1 MRRAR
6 IIRYAAAVS
15 AAPVDLA
22 CASAVIDLFDRAAET
37 LLASPLRSGCVHV
50 LPPRGRLIA
59 TGDLHDNPM
68 HLAKIIKIARL
79 HESPDHHV
87 VLHEMIHGERFVN
100 GLDFSYRVLA
110 RAAELVVNHAP
121 QVHPLLA
128 NHELAQM
135 AGSKISKGA
144 GDSVK
149 MFNDALEYVF
159 ADDAIS
165 VSEAIGRYIAA
176 FPLALRSGP
185 ASDEGGT
192 GGAGVFISHS
202 LPAPAV
208 MDSFDFGILERE
220 LNAEDYLPR
229 LGSAWK
235 MVWGRGHTPEQ
246 TEILA
251 ANWNV
256 KLFIIGHEK
265 AETGVEIRGPRLLV
279 LNTEHERAA
288 VLPIELNDIP
298 GAYLAALSVIP
309 LAAVAES
316 PA

>member
-1 MRRAR
+1 MG
-6 IIRYAAAVS
+6 IRYAAEVS
-15 AAPVDLA
+15 VAPVDLA
-22 CASAVIDLFDRAAET
+22 CSSAVIDLFDRAAET
-37 LLASPLRSGCVHV
+37 LRASPLRRGCIDV
-50 LPPRGRLIA
+50 LPARGRLIA
-59 TGDLHDNPM
+59 TGDLHDNPA
-68 HLAKIIKIARL
+68 HLRKIMKVARL
-79 HESPDHHV
+79 HESPDTHV

-100 GLDFSYRVLA
+100 GLDFSHRVLA
-110 RAAELVVNHAP
+110 RAAELVINHAP

-159 ADDAIS
+159 GDDALS
-165 VSEAIGRYIAA
+165 VSDAIGRYIAA
-176 FPLALRSGP
+176 FPLALRSEPP
-185 ASDEGGT
+185 ANEG
-192 GGAGVFISHS
+192 GVFISHS

-208 MDSFDFGILERE
+208 MDSFDFGILDRE
-220 LNAEDYLPR
+220 LIAEDYLPR
-229 LGSAWK
+229 IGSAWK

-265 AETGVEIRGPRLLV
+265 ADTGVEIRGPRLLV
-279 LNTEHERAA
+279 LNTDHERAA
-288 VLPIELNDIP
+288 VLPIELPDVP
-298 GAYLAALSVIP
+298 DAYLAALSALP
-309 LAAVAES
+309 LAAVAAE
-316 PA
+316 

>member
-1 MRRAR
+1 M
-6 IIRYAAAVS
+6 RYAAAVS

-37 LLASPLRSGCVHV
+37 LLASPLRKGCSDV
-50 LPPRGRLIA
+50 LPARGRLIA

-68 HLAKIIKIARL
+68 HLRKIMRIARL

-100 GLDFSYRVLA
+100 GMDFSYRVLA
-110 RAAELVVNHAP
+110 RAAELVIHHAP

-159 ADDAIS
+159 SDDAIS
-165 VSEAIGRYIAA
+165 VSEAISRYIAA
-176 FPLALRSGP
+176 FPLALRSEP
-185 ASDEGGT
+185 AHAEGG
-192 GGAGVFISHS
+192 VFVSHS

-208 MDSFDFGILERE
+208 MDSFDFGILDRD
-220 LNAEDYLPR
+220 LNTDDYLPR
-229 LGSAWK
+229 IGSAWK

-265 AETGVEIRGPRLLV
+265 ADTGVEIRGPRLLV
-279 LNTEHERAA
+279 LNTDHERAT

-298 GAYLAALSVIP
+298 GAYLAALSAIP
-309 LAAVAES
+309 LAAVAE
-316 PA
+316 AVE